1 MQLRSRGIIILLGMT
16 SIVFTLLY
24 SVHIATAYTAPRW
37 KWVYIPT
44 CGENET
50 KIGIRSY
57 ITPLPYPGTMN
68 NQLIIEFLNPDNAQ
82 YNITLHVY
90 LPLGWLPRTTNRT
103 ITLMHGVT
111 ELVIPGL
118 YVPEDTRPGEYQLGI
133 VVERVCSQGSA
144 WRTLY
149 VPVTVYPKP
158 FQRIRLVNAS
168 WSDGYAYPGLH
179 GETLV
184 VKLRN
189 EGPFTIVSYTA
200 TIHLPEGMY
209 VSGTNLTS
217 YTIRRTGIEIRP
229 GDLLELRIPVD
240 IATSMV
246 PGTETVQLTLN
257 STIEYNGALLQ
268 ESFLIN
274 INAKISRIPLL
285 SYKVIEKGW
294 VTGAAFPGEKGAEM
308 VLRVINMDKFTA
320 TNAYVTIRLPKGM
333 TINNKSVQTIV
344 LSNIAIGYGNVL
356 NIQARVN
363 INNDLEPGT
372 YYATINALLYGNEP
386 SGARGL
392 RRIEIKVPLLVLP
405 KTSIDLR
412 LISIEWSDHYAY
424 PGEINAELSIL
435 LRSMTKATI
444 SNLVFNLSIP
454 ALNVTRIIT
463 PNQRLGFGDL
473 LRINT
478 RLTIPTSIKP
488 ENYQVIIS
496 VSGIV
501 NLDNQEYIGFTNIL
515 SKLAIRKPP
524 NDSIKILGT
533 RWESIVIGNESFAA
547 RPQVL
552 IEYWGKDRIRSLIIM
567 VTNVTN
573 AKLRGDVTSEVV
585 TYNTILEPGTT
596 EWINLPMLNITDA
609 EKPVSLRLSIIAI
622 ATTPSGGTY
631 NLSITRKIEL
641 PVALEKDVLRIASIE
656 YVTKHLL
663 PGARNAEIAL
673 RIANTA
679 PEPIYILGIK
689 PLVHGINASIA
700 QNSCT
705 TPLPPGQACTLTL
718 SLSIPNSTKPG
729 KYKLSLIIWYSY
741 QRDNTVRTSYQLLT
755 TNISIED
762 IEKYEPSIL
771 VQAYWSPAPGA
782 EPIPVLPGDTAPLQ
796 LVIYN
801 MGPTDVKGLYVVLN
815 AKNIGRVRSIS
826 QPCSLIPAGS
836 SCTITAYLEIN
847 KNLSPGTY
855 PLGVNVSYIFND
867 YTVYKV
873 IRKQYSISV
882 RVNSDSDAIRI
893 VYPYWLTPP
902 RPGTRSAELALYI
915 VADPRLVEKISSLSI
930 TLPRALFNPENN
942 TTTVIAMPA
951 SSMLTNT
958 QMSQLRRIGTQVL
971 QSIMPKALTL
981 TSPQIYIAK
990 VGIRKHVEGVYRAEV
1005 AIYWVDHLGVLREST
1020 YTVNLPIIGG
1030 TPYIEVH
1037 LPATA
1042 WLKGGIAN
1050 LSISLTNTGNAPIY
1064 NVYVSLIPASYTA
1077 YPSRSTI
1084 YIPEMMPNHI
1094 YNITYRLNYNPASFG
1109 QQSSYTFSGILAILY
1124 ETPTGL
1130 HQFFNTTISVVL
1142 RPAIELELGSL
1153 KASWRNG
1160 SLVIEGVIANIGVE
1174 QAKTVSIRVI
1184 AANASTTTLIG
1195 DIDAGSEA
1203 PFRVV
1208 MQAPFTKSVKLE
1220 LIYHDAYGANYSIVK
1235 TLSVAKEEAK
1245 MSIKTSA
1252 KRGGLLGTLKAITIV
1267 LVLAAV
1273 LSVLYL
1279 YKRTRQ
1285 SSIESEAA

>member
-1 MQLRSRGIIILLGMT
+1 MQPRSRGIVVLLGVASM
-16 SIVFTLLY
+16 VFILLY
-24 SVHIATAYTAPRW
+24 SVHIAAAYTAPRW

-44 CGENET
+44 CGENKTE
-50 KIGIRSY
+50 IGVRSY

-82 YNITLHVY
+82 YNITLRIY

-103 ITLMHGVT
+103 ITLAHGVT

-118 YVPEDTRPGEYQLGI
+118 YIPEDAWPGEYQLGI
-133 VVERVCSQGSA
+133 VVERVCSQGST

-179 GETLV
+179 GETLI

-189 EGPFTIVSYTA
+189 KGPFTIVSYIA

-240 IATSMV
+240 IATDAV
-246 PGTETVQLTLN
+246 PGTKTIQLTLN
-257 STIEYNGALLQ
+257 STIEYNGAFLQ
-268 ESFLIN
+268 ESFSIN
-274 INAKISRIPLL
+274 LDAQISQIPLL
-285 SYKVIEKGW
+285 SYKVIDKGW
-294 VTGAAFPGEKGAEM
+294 ATGAAFPGEKGAEM
-308 VLRVINMDKFTA
+308 ILRIINMDKFTA

-333 TINNKSVQTIV
+333 TINNKSIQSIV
-344 LSNIAIGYGNVL
+344 LNNIAIGYGDVL

-363 INNDLEPGT
+363 IDNGLEPGT
-372 YYATINALLYGNEP
+372 HYAAINVLLYGNEP

-444 SNLVFNLSIP
+444 SNLIFNLSIP

-463 PNQRLGFGDL
+463 PNLRLDFGDL
-473 LRINT
+473 LRINA
-478 RLTIPTSIKP
+478 RLTIPASVKP
-488 ENYQVIIS
+488 GSYQVIIS
-496 VSGIV
+496 VRGIV
-501 NLDNQEYIGFTNIL
+501 NLNNQEYLGVTNIL
-515 SKLAIRKPP
+515 SKLAIHNPP

-533 RWESIVIGNESFAA
+533 RWENIVIGNESFAA

-552 IEYWGKDRIRSLIIM
+552 IEYWGKDRIRSLIII

-573 AKLRGDVTSEVV
+573 AKLRGGVTSEVV
-585 TYNTILEPGTT
+585 TYNTVLEPGTA

-631 NLSITRKIEL
+631 NLTTTHNIEL
-641 PVALEKDVLRIASIE
+641 PVALEKDVLRVASIE

-679 PEPIYILGIK
+679 PEPIYVLGIK
-689 PLVHGINASIA
+689 PLIHGINASIA
-700 QNSCT
+700 QNSCA

-729 KYKLSLIIWYSY
+729 KYKLGLMIWYSY
-741 QRDNTVRTSYQLLT
+741 QQDSTVRTSYQLLT
-755 TNISIED
+755 IDISIED

-771 VQAYWSPAPGA
+771 IRAYWSPAPGA

-796 LVIYN
+796 LVVYN
-801 MGPTDVKGLYVVLN
+801 MGPTDVKGLDVELN
-815 AKNIGRVRSIS
+815 AKNVGKVRSIS

-847 KNLSPGTY
+847 ENLSPGTY
-855 PLGVNVSYIFND
+855 LLGVNVSYIFSD

-873 IRKQYSISV
+873 IRKQYSITV
-882 RVNSDSDAIRI
+882 RVDSDKDAIRI

-951 SSMLTNT
+951 SSMFTNT
-958 QMSQLRRIGTQVL
+958 QISQLRQIGAQIL
-971 QSIMPKALTL
+971 QSVMPRALTL
-981 TSPQIYIAK
+981 TSPQIYVAK
-990 VGIRKHVEGVYRAEV
+990 IGVRKHVEGVYRAEV
-1005 AIYWVDHLGVLREST
+1005 VIYWIDHLGVLREST
-1020 YTVNLPIIGG
+1020 YTINLPIIGG

-1037 LPATA
+1037 VPAIA

-1050 LSISLTNTGNAPIY
+1050 LSISLANTGNTPIY

-1077 YPSRSTI
+1077 YPSKSTI
-1084 YIPEMMPNHI
+1084 YIPEIVPNHI
-1094 YNITYRLNYNPASFG
+1094 YNITYQLNYNPASFG

-1130 HQFFNTTISVVL
+1130 QQFFNTTISVIL
-1142 RPAIELELGSL
+1142 RPAIELELSSL

-1160 SLVIEGVIANIGVE
+1160 SLVVEGVIANAGVE

-1184 AANASTTTLIG
+1184 AANTSATTLIG

-1208 MQAPFTKSVKLE
+1208 MQAPYTKSVKLE
-1220 LIYHDAYGANYSIVK
+1220 IIYHDAYGAKYSVVK
-1235 TLSVAKEEAK
+1235 SLSVAKEEAK

-1252 KRGGLLGTLKAITIV
+1252 KREGLLGTLRAITII
-1267 LVLAAV
+1267 LVIAAI
-1273 LSVLYL
+1273 LSSLYL

-1285 SSIESEAA
+1285 SSIESETA